1 MAIQLERQSTVDQA
15 AAALR
20 REILA
25 GRLRPGTPLR
35 EVEIAHRL
43 GISRNTLRETLQ
55 LLAHQGLVA
64 HSPHRGATV
73 AAISERDVADI
84 FAVRRV
90 LEIEGLWTGSDRLL
104 PAIESAVERLE
115 ASAAEVDWLAY
126 ADHEAGFHE
135 ALVARIGSPR
145 LSQAFTRALRELRV
159 ALAGVDL
166 AQSADG
172 ALPGYVREHREI
184 AGFLRTEEVEKAEAL
199 LAAHLDDSE
208 RLVLSHLRESA

>member
-1 MAIQLERQSTVDQA
+1 MTIELERQSTVDQA
-15 AAALR
+15 AAALK

-55 LLAHQGLVA
+55 LLAHQALVV

-84 FAVRRV
+84 FEVRRV
-90 LEIEGLWTGSDRLL
+90 LEIEGLWTGNDRSF
-104 PAIESAVERLE
+104 ANIERAVERLE
-115 ASAAEVDWLAY
+115 TSAAEGDWLSY

-145 LSQAFTRALRELRV
+145 LSQAFARALRELRV
-159 ALAGVDL
+159 VLVGVDL
-166 AQSADG
+166 AQAADRD
-172 ALPGYVREHREI
+172 LPRYVREHRGIARLLYSGEI
-184 AGFLRTEEVEKAEAL
+184 ERAEAM
-199 LAAHLDDSE
+199 LATHLDDSE
-208 RLVLSHLRESA
+208 RLVLRHLRESA